1 MRPFKECFKQL
12 ENNED
17 SAAECIHCLKK
28 NGEQILYSDSLKRL
42 IIAREASNPELSEYM
57 TRISALLEIRS
68 REDYEKA
75 DRKFNL
81 TMY

>member
-1 MRPFKECFKQL
+1 MECFEHL

-17 SAAECIHCLKK
+17 SAAECIHCLRK
-28 NGEQILYSDSLKRL
+28 NGEQILYSDTLKRL
-42 IIAREASNPELSEYM
+42 ILAREVYDPSISEYM
-57 TRISALLEIRS
+57 VKLTSLLEIRS

-75 DRKFNL
+75 DRRFNL